1 MSRNDL
7 DKIRGPLL
15 SAAALAMIFGPGL
28 SSCSKAGEQK
38 AAEPS
43 ASGQAATKPAAS
55 ERDATTTGPS
65 AENAKAVLKAMSD
78 YLAAQKTISLNYDT
92 IFEVVSKDH
101 QKLQL
106 ATSGTVDLS
115 RPDKIHTTRKTGFS
129 DTEMVFDGKTVSIL
143 GKGQNAYVQAD
154 VPGTIDNLIDQ
165 LRDRFHRQL
174 PGADLLQS
182 DVYNTLMAD
191 VTDIKDLGSGVINGQ
206 ECDHLAFRAK
216 DTDWQIWIA
225 QGKNPYPCRY
235 VITSKGVD
243 QAPQF
248 TMEIR
253 DWKSGAGAAAS
264 DFSFM
269 PPAGAKKLDAK
280 DLESLKE
287 TSDLPE
293 NFKIGE
299 SK

>member
-1 MSRNDL
+1 MSRKDL
-7 DKIRGPLL
+7 HKIRVPLL
-15 SAAALAMIFGPGL
+15 SAAALAMIIGPGL
-28 SSCSKAGEQK
+28 SSCSKPVEQK
-38 AAEPS
+38 ATQSNAIED
-43 ASGQAATKPAAS
+43 ASKEQATPGNDVATS
-55 ERDATTTGPS
+55 
-65 AENAKAVLKAMSD
+65 NAKALLKAMSD
-78 YLAAQKTISLNYDT
+78 YLASQKTISLSYDA

-106 ATSGTVDLS
+106 ATSGTVDLN

-129 DTEMVFDGKTVSIL
+129 DTEMVFDGKTLSIL

-165 LRDRFHRQL
+165 LRDKFHRQL

-182 DVYNTLMAD
+182 DVYNTLLAD

-253 DWKSGAGAAAS
+253 DWKSGAGAAAA
-264 DFSFM
+264 DFTFK
-269 PPAGAKKLDAK
+269 PPAGARKLDVK
-280 DLESLKE
+280 DLKALKE

-293 NFKIGE
+293 NYRTGE
-299 SK
+299 AE